1 MQQDPIHIR
10 ITKVSREIRGLCRR
24 DSRTHIDHSTGGQLD
39 EGIGKERKT
48 HVCNTHLGQKPGLNA
63 WSYEQVELQ
72 PTPVTLVCLRF
83 RRDRRQWPMHFLR
96 YTELLRKGLRRHLL
110 IEERQKGIDTGRDLQ
125 HRNVDL
131 IDDDTHVGD
140 RCWRMDGS
148 QPQHEAKGIQFVTVV
163 TAILVLHHDREA

>member
-1 MQQDPIHIR
+1 MQQYPIYIR
-10 ITKVSREIRGLCRR
+10 ITKVSRETWGLRRR

-48 HVCNTHLGQKPGLNA
+48 HVCNAQFSQNPGLNA
-63 WSYEQVELQ
+63 WAYEHVELQ
-72 PTPVTLVCLRF
+72 PTAITLVCLCF
-83 RRDRRQWPMHFLR
+83 RRDRRQCPMHFLR

-148 QPQHEAKGIQFVTVV
+148 QPQHEAKSIQFVTVV
-163 TAILVLHHDREA
+163 TPILVLHHDREA